1 MKIPSVAAKDLLTV
15 TDLTRQEML
24 EIFKFSAKLKKETLA
39 GKRHKFLEGLT
50 LAMIFE
56 KSSTRTRVS
65 FETGIFQLGGY
76 ALFLSK
82 GDIQL
87 ARGETVADTARVLSG
102 YVDGIMVRAYEHGT
116 LIDLAR
122 TATVPVINGL
132 TDLYHPC
139 QALTDYFTIFE
150 RDPAFPRIK
159 LTYVGDG
166 NNMAHS
172 LLLCG
177 AILGADVA
185 IASPKEYTCDRSI
198 IERAFSIASS
208 TGSRIDITTNIDQAV
223 AGAQYLYTDVWVSMG
238 QEKGAAKR
246 KKALSRY
253 TITMPLL
260 NKAAPGCRVMHC
272 LPAHRGEE
280 ITDEVLASNRSIVFE
295 QAENRLHLQKGLMCA
310 FMSKHKLFKK

>member
-1 MKIPSVAAKDLLTV
+1 MKIPAVKSKDLLTV
-15 TDLTRQEML
+15 GDLTRE
-24 EIFKFSAKLKKETLA
+24 EIIDIFTFAAKLKKETLA

-82 GDIQL
+82 SDIQL
-87 ARGETVADTARVLSG
+87 ARGETVTDTARVLSG
-102 YVDGIMVRAYEHGT
+102 YVDGIMVRAYAHQT
-116 LIDLAR
+116 LIELAR

-150 RDPAFPRIK
+150 RDPSFPKIK

-166 NNMAHS
+166 NNVAHS

-177 AILGADVA
+177 ALLGADVA
-185 IASPKEYTCDRSI
+185 IASPKEYTCERSV
-198 IERAFSIASS
+198 IERAASYART
-208 TGSRIDITTNIDQAV
+208 TGSNITITSNIDMAV
-223 AGAQYLYTDVWVSMG
+223 EGANYLYTDVWVSMG
-238 QEKGAAKR
+238 QEKAAAK
-246 KKALSRY
+246 KKKLLSKY
-253 TITMPLL
+253 TITSALL
-260 NKAAPGCRVMHC
+260 NKCAPGCRVMHC

-280 ITDEVLASNRSIVFE
+280 ISDEVLSSDRSIVFE
-295 QAENRLHLQKGLMCA
+295 QAENRLHLQKGLLCA